1 MLLTAVLITLLLS
14 YILGKYASVYLMPLA
29 LAGLL
34 IGILI
39 DKRAALMANIFI
51 NLGYFLC
58 FVILYGIHE
67 TLISA
72 SAMLTGIVAGTY
84 MILMM
89 EKTYTRMRFLLNGLF
104 IAAFIAPVAMLSSA
118 VVLENDWQ
126 DILYSGMWSFLSA
139 VLSVALFITVLPAF
153 EKYLDYPRTLV

>member
-72 SAMLTGIVAGTY
+72 SAMLTGIVAGT
-84 MILMM
+84 I
-89 EKTYTRMRFLLNGLF
+89 
-104 IAAFIAPVAMLSSA
+104 
-118 VVLENDWQ
+118 
-126 DILYSGMWSFLSA
+126 
-139 VLSVALFITVLPAF
+139 
-153 EKYLDYPRTLV
+153 